1 MRLDAAVPVL
11 PLAGVVP
18 FPQSPHPYLVSA
30 PVGGAGGRAAAFYQ
44 PAFSPMADVGVIA
57 EVLPCGE
64 GGLLECTPLDRVR
77 RTSDG
82 ALDVVA
88 DTPLDESAAEEAARL
103 HGELWTLLATLR
115 GADAAD
121 GPLTSLRP
129 GAASPSHA
137 SLALAS
143 CCELGTAEQQRL
155 LETVDTIER
164 LRSLEVAL
172 REAAGVVA
180 ARAALA
186 SLNFS

>member
-1 MRLDAAVPVL
+1 MRFDAAVPVL

-77 RTSDG
+77 RMSDG

-88 DTPLDESAAEEAARL
+88 DTPLDEAAAEEAARL

-137 SLALAS
+137 SLVS
-143 CCELGTAEQQRL
+143 CQVLRVRCNFATKTSCYRFFCSRGMHHNQRL
-155 LETVDTIER
+155 YS
-164 LRSLEVAL
+164 LRPSDRPPARGGVA
-172 REAAGVVA
+172 R
-180 ARAALA
+180 
-186 SLNFS
+186 

>member
-44 PAFSPMADVGVIA
+44 PTFSPMADVGVIA

-77 RTSDG
+77 RTANG
-82 ALDVVA
+82 ALDVVE
-88 DTPLDESAAEEAARL
+88 DTPLDEAAAEEAARL

-115 GADAAD
+115 GTDAAD

-143 CCELGTAEQQRL
+143 CCELGTAEQ
-155 LETVDTIER
+155 
-164 LRSLEVAL
+164 
-172 REAAGVVA
+172 
-180 ARAALA
+180 
-186 SLNFS
+186 